1 VTPSALRAILAAFT
15 SLVFFATF
23 LSFLRLDDGQ
33 RKRQVGVK
41 IAGAKSFVFRKLQLL
56 AHVVVELT
64 GAQK

>member
-41 IAGAKSFVFRKLQLL
+41 IAGAKSFVFRKL
-56 AHVVVELT
+56 
-64 GAQK
+64 